1 MGRVQSGLMIFLDVT
16 SLFHGLGQ
24 LLAMPC
30 KGLNGPGKIA
40 QHGSEASMKIFK
52 YTNSTLN
59 Y

>member
-1 MGRVQSGLMIFLDVT
+1 MIFLDVT